1 MPDHSSDPQTPG
13 GNEQTPEQP
22 VSGMR
27 DLFAGVAPAGGSEPA
42 APAQRDLFGSAQVV
56 GAPAPG
62 AGDAPD
68 RADAEAEREAAQKR
82 ARDAHKNSTRTW
94 RDGSATARAWNTT
107 VLAYAAVSAGLG
119 IIGYVAARAYLPPAQ
134 ADLVASLVLW
144 AGLLVP
150 IIIALVRSVPRGLF
164 RFRWTDLIWGLGL
177 GLILRLV
184 QGWLEVAAGSSGALP
199 QYATLDG
206 QLPAMWF
213 LLGLLGPVL
222 IAPLLE
228 ETLFRGV
235 VLVSVYRLA
244 RRGLEGALLGAVA
257 STALFVAIHAVSG
270 IGRWDTV
277 VVLAL
282 VGGVASALVLLTGR
296 IWGAILLHM
305 TFNGLYVL
313 LALAGTFIG

>member
-1 MPDHSSDPQTPG
+1 MSPQAEPQG
-13 GNEQTPEQP
+13 ARPE
-22 VSGMR
+22 
-27 DLFAGVAPAGGSEPA
+27 LFPSAPAAQA
-42 APAQRDLFGSAQVV
+42 APAQRDLFGSAQTVA
-56 GAPAPG
+56 AP
-62 AGDAPD
+62 APD
-68 RADAEAEREAAQKR
+68 RADAEAERESAQQR

-107 VLAYAAVSAGLG
+107 VLAYAAVSVGLG
-119 IIGYVAARAYLPPAQ
+119 IIGSVAARAYLPPAQ
-134 ADLVASLVLW
+134 ADLVAAAVLW
-144 AGLLVP
+144 LGMLVP
-150 IIIALVRSVPRGLF
+150 IVIALVRSVPRGLF

-206 QLPAMWF
+206 ALPAMWI

-282 VGGVASALVLLTGR
+282 VGGVASTLVLLTGR